1 MSSSGKRN
9 KDKGAILM
17 ISENYEYSW
26 NKLFQSVE
34 YDIYNI
40 LDENF
45 GCHIYFA
52 NPLDCPIDLY
62 IEEDE
67 FPAFSLRY
75 YHLQHL

>member
-1 MSSSGKRN
+1 
-9 KDKGAILM
+9 M

-34 YDIYNI
+34 YDIYDI
-40 LDENF
+40 LDEKF
-45 GCHIYFA
+45 GCTIYMA
-52 NPLDCPIDLY
+52 NPLECPIDLY